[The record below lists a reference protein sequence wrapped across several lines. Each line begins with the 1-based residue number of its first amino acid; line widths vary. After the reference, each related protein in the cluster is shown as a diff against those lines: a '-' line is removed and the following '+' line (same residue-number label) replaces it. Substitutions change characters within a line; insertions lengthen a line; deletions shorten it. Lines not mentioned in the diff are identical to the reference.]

1 MAEFYVSL
9 SVNEMTRQIA
19 AMINSYNRW
28 YASFSAA
35 SIELSMARYFV
46 EVEGDRVVGCASHTK
61 EDDKLTKIQHVCV
74 LPTHRNKGIARKLV
88 TLAIDNCSTEYVFMT
103 IREDNL
109 PSIRMAESLEF
120 RYVNKHWFRDH
131 MTLTFGRRTDHGR
144 SNGPGS
150 VQNQVH
156 LY

>member
-9 SVNEMTRQIA
+9 SANEMSRQIA
-19 AMINSYNRW
+19 TMINKYNRW
-28 YASFSAA
+28 YMNFSAM
-35 SIELSMARYFV
+35 SIRLSTACYFV
-46 EVEGDRVVGCASHTK
+46 EVEGDRVVGCASYVPEYENITK
-61 EDDKLTKIQHVCV
+61 VQHVCV
-74 LPTHRNKGIARKLV
+74 LPTHRGRGIAKKLV
-88 TLAIDNCSTEYVFMT
+88 TLAINNCPTEYVCMT

-144 SNGPGS
+144 SNEPGS
-150 VQNQVH
+150 VQSQVH
-156 LY
+156 LH